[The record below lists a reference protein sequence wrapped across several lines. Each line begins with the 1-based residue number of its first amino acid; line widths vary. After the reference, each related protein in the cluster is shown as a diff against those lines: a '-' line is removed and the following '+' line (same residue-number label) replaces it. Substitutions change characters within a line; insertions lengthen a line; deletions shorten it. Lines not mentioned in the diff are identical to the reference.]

1 MSTLT
6 PASVLSTLAT
16 IGKEIDTMT
25 ETLRP
30 LGEAEVEAR
39 LKYKRAFNQALFR
52 NKSDADGK
60 PLTAD
65 LRRSLS
71 ELETLQLEA
80 EWKASELAL
89 QEAKDKLKAL
99 RDRLE
104 IGRSLSPI
112 MRLEWGQN

>member
-25 ETLRP
+25 DTLRP

-39 LKYKRAFNQALFR
+39 LTYKRAFNVAMFK
-52 NKSDADGK
+52 NKVDLDGK

-65 LRRSLS
+65 LRRAKCELDTL
-71 ELETLQLEA
+71 ELEAT
-80 EWKASELAL
+80 WKAAELAL

>member
-1 MSTLT
+1 MSQLT

-16 IGKEIDTMT
+16 IGKEIDVMT

-30 LGEAEVEAR
+30 LGEAEVQAR
-39 LKYKRAFNQALFR
+39 LDYKRAFNVAMFN
-52 NKSDADGK
+52 NKVDADGK

-65 LRRSLS
+65 LRRAMC
-71 ELETLQLEA
+71 ELETLKLEA
-80 EWKASELAL
+80 EWKAAEIAL

-112 MRLEWGQN
+112 MRLEWWQN

>member
-1 MSTLT
+1 MSNLT
-6 PASVLSTLAT
+6 PASVLATLAT
-16 IGKEIDTMT
+16 IGKEIDNMT

-52 NKSDADGK
+52 NKADVDGK

-65 LRRSLS
+65 MRRALS

-80 EWKASELAL
+80 DWKASELAL

-112 MRLEWGQN
+112 MRLEWGQS